1 MQIMIMKNYEEI
13 SKVASNIVAEIV
25 KDNPKAVLGLATG
38 STPIGTYKELIK
50 MYKEGKLDFSEIT
63 SFNLDEYVSLDGS
76 HPSSYRYFMDNE
88 LFNHINIKKENA
100 HVPDGKAENINQFC
114 KDYDKKIEEAG
125 GIDLQILGI
134 GSNGHI
140 AFIEPE
146 KELPL
151 ETHIAELTESTINDN
166 QRFFHS
172 IDEVP
177 RTAISMGIGSIMKAK
192 KIILLANGKNKEDAI
207 KKILIDRKVTTE
219 VPGSILLLHPDVTF
233 IVDEEAYGRNHG

>member
-1 MQIMIMKNYEEI
+1 MKLMILKNYEEI
-13 SKVASNIVAEIV
+13 SKAASNIVADLV
-25 KDNPKAVLGLATG
+25 KEKPKAILGLATG

-50 MYKEGKLDFSEIT
+50 MHREENLDFSEIT
-63 SFNLDEYVSLDGS
+63 SFNLDEYVGLDGN
-76 HPSSYRYFMDNE
+76 HPSSYGYFMDNE
-88 LFNHINIKKENA
+88 LFNHINIKKENT
-100 HVPDGKAENINQFC
+100 HVPDGRTKNIEQFC

-146 KELPL
+146 RGLSL
-151 ETHIAELTESTINDN
+151 ETFIAKLTESTINDN
-166 QRFFHS
+166 KRFF
-172 IDEVP
+172 DNEDDMP

-192 KIILLANGKNKEDAI
+192 KIILLANGKNKADAMR
-207 KKILIDRKVTTE
+207 KILIDRKVTTD

-233 IVDEEAYGRNHG
+233 IVDEEAYGE